1 MDRSFPYDPDEFQQR
16 KKARIEELRK
26 PQGMALFHLFLLS
39 LTFNS
44 ALPPSNAA
52 PPVSAPTN
60 HEIGGFMPARLEF
73 EHEVDND
80 AEMAVKD
87 MEFGLVMQYGG
98 DEQPQ
103 AKITRPPDEEEE
115 EDEEGGGEDEKGVEK
130 KGKVKKEKQKEDEKE
145 DKPVS
150 PAIEDPDEL
159 EVKLAMTD
167 IYFSKLDKREDAKEI
182 IFDRGLTEY
191 RAVSTC
197 SLP

>member
-1 MDRSFPYDPDEFQQR
+1 
-16 KKARIEELRK
+16 
-26 PQGMALFHLFLLS
+26 
-39 LTFNS
+39 
-44 ALPPSNAA
+44 
-52 PPVSAPTN
+52 
-60 HEIGGFMPARLEF
+60 MPARLEF

-115 EDEEGGGEDEKGVEK
+115 GDEDEEGEDEKGVEK

-150 PAIEDPDEL
+150 PAVEDPDEL
-159 EVKLAMTD
+159 EVKLAMMD

-191 RAVSTC
+191 RAVSIC

>member
-1 MDRSFPYDPDEFQQR
+1 
-16 KKARIEELRK
+16 
-26 PQGMALFHLFLLS
+26 
-39 LTFNS
+39 
-44 ALPPSNAA
+44 
-52 PPVSAPTN
+52 
-60 HEIGGFMPARLEF
+60 MPARLEF

-115 EDEEGGGEDEKGVEK
+115 GDEDEEGEDEKGVEK

-150 PAIEDPDEL
+150 PAVEDPDEL
-159 EVKLAMTD
+159 EVKLAMMD